1 MRDSLS
7 RLEQLRYRKNALL
20 GAWGL
25 PVQASKMGQPFLL
38 TKNNQPTRVTHMTR
52 KYFGTDGIRGTVGQ
66 PPITPDFVL
75 KLAHAVGR
83 VLRQSES
90 RPTVLIGKD
99 TRISG
104 YMLESALESG
114 FNSAGVDVVLLGPL
128 PTPGVAYLTR
138 AQRASLGVVISASHN
153 PFADNGIKF
162 FSAQGTKLN
171 DEWELAVEASLEQ
184 QPVWADSAS
193 LGKTRRMEDAAGRYT
208 EFCKSTFAHDL
219 TLKGLKI
226 VVDGAHGAAYHIAP
240 MVFHELGAEVIAI
253 GCSPDGLNIN
263 HEVGATH
270 PQALIEAVRANNADY
285 GIALDGDADRLQIVD
300 AEGRLFDG
308 DEVLYLMVNER
319 LSRGEKVPGTVG
331 TLMTNMA
338 VEVALKA
345 KGVEFVRAKVGDRY
359 VLEELDKRGWLLGGE
374 GSGHLLALDKHTTG
388 DGLISALQVLQA
400 CVRSRKTLSQLLVD
414 VVLFPQTL
422 INVRLQPGQDWKSSA
437 ELAMQTKAVEIEL
450 GDSGRILIRA
460 SGTEPLL
467 RVMVEARDSLQAK
480 SCAERV
486 ADTVRLLHTV

>member
-1 MRDSLS
+1 
-7 RLEQLRYRKNALL
+7 
-20 GAWGL
+20 
-25 PVQASKMGQPFLL
+25 
-38 TKNNQPTRVTHMTR
+38 MTR
-52 KYFGTDGIRGTVGQ
+52 QYFGTDGIRGTVGK

-75 KLAHAVGR
+75 RLAHAVGR
-83 VLRQSES
+83 VLKRTEA

-153 PFADNGIKF
+153 AFPDNGIKF
-162 FSAQGTKLN
+162 FSAQGAKL
-171 DEWELAVEASLEQ
+171 DDAWEMAVEAALEES
-184 QPVWADSAS
+184 PVWAESAA
-193 LGKTRRMEDAAGRYT
+193 LGKTRRLDDAAGRYI

-219 TLKGLKI
+219 TLKGLRI

-240 MVFHELGAEVIAI
+240 KVFHELGAEVVAI
-253 GCSPDGLNIN
+253 GCAPDGMNIN
-263 HEVGATH
+263 DGVGATH
-270 PQALIEAVRANNADY
+270 PQALIEAVRANRADY
-285 GIALDGDADRLQIVD
+285 GIALDGDADRLQLVD
-300 AEGRLFDG
+300 SRGRLFNG

-319 LSRGEKVPGTVG
+319 LARGEKVPGVVG

-338 VEVALKA
+338 VEVGLKA

-359 VLEELDKRGWLLGGE
+359 VLEELEKRSWLLGGE

-400 CVRSRKTLSQLLVD
+400 CVRSGKSLAELLAD
-414 VVLFPQTL
+414 VTLFPQTL
-422 INVRLQPGQDWKSSA
+422 INVRLTSGQDWKTNDLLKTETAAIES
-437 ELAMQTKAVEIEL
+437 EL
-450 GDSGRILIRA
+450 GRTGRVLIRA

-467 RVMVEARDSLQAK
+467 RLMVEARDAAQAEA
-480 SCAERV
+480 CAQ
-486 ADTVRLLHTV
+486 RLLKTVTG